1 MSEDSWYRQMPAFLQ
16 GSYRI
21 RHELIIIIIII
32 IASKTHTKRKKLFD
46 SVSSFQD
53 LDP

>member
-21 RHELIIIIIII
+21 RHELIIIIII
-32 IASKTHTKRKKLFD
+32 ASKTHTKRKKL
-46 SVSSFQD
+46 
-53 LDP
+53 LGINK